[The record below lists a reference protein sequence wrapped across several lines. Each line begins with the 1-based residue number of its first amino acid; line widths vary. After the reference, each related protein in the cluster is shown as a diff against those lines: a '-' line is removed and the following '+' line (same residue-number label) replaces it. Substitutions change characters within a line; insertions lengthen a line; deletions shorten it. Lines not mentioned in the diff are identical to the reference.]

1 MKAKRILLL
10 PLLLALIIAAVGC
23 AEEAKISEEELI
35 EGAIAAARDIETYQF
50 DMNTGTDMS
59 GEMGDEEIEA
69 GHSSIEDAGVV
80 DNINRRM
87 QIETST
93 ESELLPEGAI
103 ERQSRETYL
112 VGDVIYIKQAIP
124 GVEWTKRE
132 MPGLWDGE
140 NQIGQQVELFKAS
153 EIDWIDTEEIDGIP
167 CYAVKL
173 IPSLEKLWEIMR
185 STESEAQPLDLEEV
199 FKNVSLSQWY
209 AQDSFL
215 PVKAQLE
222 VTMILDS
229 ENFYLPEGTMMVTG
243 EMTYNLARIVVF
255 HHYNEVVSIELPPGA
270 ESAAG

>member
-80 DNINRRM
+80 DNINRRI

-93 ESELLPEGAI
+93 EHELPPEGAI
-103 ERQSRETYL
+103 ERHSRATYL
-112 VGDVIYIKQAIP
+112 IGDVIYIKQPIP

-132 MPGLWDGE
+132 MRGLWDRE
-140 NQIGQQVELFKAS
+140 DQMRQQVELFKAS
-153 EIDWIDTEEIDGIP
+153 EIDRIDTETINGIP
-167 CYAVKL
+167 CYAVEL

-185 STESEAQPLDLEEV
+185 PTEFEAEPLDLEQV
-199 FKNVSLSQWY
+199 FKSVSLNQWY
-209 AQDSFL
+209 AEGSFL

-222 VTMILDS
+222 VTMLLGS
-229 ENFYLPEGTMMVTG
+229 ENFDLPEDTMMVTG
-243 EMTYNLARIVVF
+243 EITYNLARIVVF
-255 HHYNEVVSIELPPGA
+255 HHYNEAVSIELPPEA
-270 ESAAG
+270 ESVAG